1 MERPAST
8 EGYVKDQP
16 FGAPVGKLDQPL
28 AIELKN
34 ELSNIP
40 SQSVEDMLRS
50 ERIQPRQ
57 MGTGVMRGTQR
68 IVNPDGSYITIGA
81 IPDTSPEEFGIAF
94 FDSEDTRIFKITG
107 ESMIFY
113 DKNNDNNSVVQVGKL
128 PDDTYGLAA
137 ANEGF
142 SVEDGF

>member
-1 MERPAST
+1 M
-8 EGYVKDQP
+8 KDQP